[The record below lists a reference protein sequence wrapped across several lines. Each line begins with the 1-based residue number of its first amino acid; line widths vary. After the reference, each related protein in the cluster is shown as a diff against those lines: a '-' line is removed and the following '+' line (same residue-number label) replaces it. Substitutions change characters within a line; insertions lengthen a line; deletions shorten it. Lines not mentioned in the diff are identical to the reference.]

1 MIMSSSL
8 LQTDKVLH
16 LVTEY
21 TEFGR
26 ENNLFFKKKAL
37 TVMDNFLILRF
48 MKIWERI
55 VLHIRAQA
63 GQAKTC
69 YSESNPIY

>member
-1 MIMSSSL
+1 MSSRL

-37 TVMDNFLILRF
+37 TVMDFFFNLKVYENMR
-48 MKIWERI
+48 KGPS
-55 VLHIRAQA
+55 RASKNMLLWIKPNLLTDA
-63 GQAKTC
+63 MM
-69 YSESNPIY
+69 

>member
-1 MIMSSSL
+1 MSSRL

-37 TVMDNFLILRF
+37 TVMDIFFLISRF

>member
-1 MIMSSSL
+1 MSSRL

-37 TVMDNFLILRF
+37 TVMDIFF
-48 MKIWERI
+48 
-55 VLHIRAQA
+55 
-63 GQAKTC
+63 
-69 YSESNPIY
+69 

>member
-1 MIMSSSL
+1 MSSRL

-26 ENNLFFKKKAL
+26 ENNLFFKKKKAL
-37 TVMDNFLILRF
+37 TVMDILF
-48 MKIWERI
+48 
-55 VLHIRAQA
+55 
-63 GQAKTC
+63 
-69 YSESNPIY
+69 

>member
-1 MIMSSSL
+1 MSSRL

-37 TVMDNFLILRF
+37 TVMDIFFNLKVYENMRKDSFTH
-48 MKIWERI
+48 KGPS
-55 VLHIRAQA
+55 RAS
-63 GQAKTC
+63 K
-69 YSESNPIY
+69 NMLL